1 MLTWDNFFLK
11 LWINFKIHT
20 TIIFHTFI
28 VERSVFIFYKLQV
41 QVQLRNKIIYARLIF
56 TKQVIVRNEL
66 TIGHRSIVHAS
77 ALFRDRQFFPWYL
90 VILQIELTRSFSLL
104 FYFHLPRCFPV
115 LAQNRSIALTELV
128 SDIGDTGHCER
139 YEFRVADAK

>member
-11 LWINFKIHT
+11 LWINFKILT
-20 TIIFHTFI
+20 IIIFHTFI
-28 VERSVFIFYKLQV
+28 VERSVFIFYKLQA
-41 QVQLRNKIIYARLIF
+41 QVQLHNKIIYARLIF
-56 TKQVIVRNEL
+56 TKQVIVRNGL

-139 YEFRVADAK
+139 YEFQVADAK